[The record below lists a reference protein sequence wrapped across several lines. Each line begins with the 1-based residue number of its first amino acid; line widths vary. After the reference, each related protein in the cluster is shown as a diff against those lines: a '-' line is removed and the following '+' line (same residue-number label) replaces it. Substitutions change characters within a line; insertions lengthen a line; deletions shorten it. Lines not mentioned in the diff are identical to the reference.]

1 MEFSYLES
9 VYIKSSARVYSTKE
23 RFHDSSE
30 ALVMA
35 VTTRAEPLCHGRPV
49 TLSTPCGW
57 QVALFVTHV
66 HVG

>member
-57 QVALFVTHV
+57 
-66 HVG
+66 